1 MGFRGLFHHRIRSNQ
16 KVYYQ
21 LPLSEDARNAYLS
34 MPKDDDGFVKSLFY
48 VPAGRLSRYEE
59 AWREWLKG
67 HPKHEW
73 PVWIDLWARRKKQK
87 PR

>member
-1 MGFRGLFHHRIRSNQ
+1 
-16 KVYYQ
+16 
-21 LPLSEDARNAYLS
+21 

-48 VPAGRLSRYEE
+48 VAPGRLVAYEA
-59 AWREWLKG
+59 AWRSWLKE

-73 PVWIDLWARRKKQK
+73 PAWIDLWARRKKQK